1 MEKNNL
7 KTAEKLV
14 VIGGSA
20 GSLDV
25 ITKVL
30 PKLQNSHDTAILL
43 IVHRKDIPGTKFP
56 VLLSRNSSW
65 PVNEAEEKF
74 RLQAGFVYTTP
85 SDFHLLIEEDKTFSL
100 DYSEK
105 VNFSRPS
112 IDVTMESAA
121 WVYKENLIGILLS
134 GANEDGVEGLAK
146 ILENGGKIYIQ
157 DPAQAILDIMPN
169 LAVKRFNPEKVYSI
183 EELIQVINSLIA

>member
-65 PVNEAEEKF
+65 PVSEAEEKF
-74 RLQAGFVYTTP
+74 RLQAGIVYTTP

-183 EELIQVINSLIA
+183 EELIQVINSFIA

>member
-65 PVNEAEEKF
+65 PVSEAEEKF
-74 RLQAGFVYTTP
+74 RLHAGFVYTTP

-183 EELIQVINSLIA
+183 EELIQVINSFIA